1 MKTGMRNEMKKRRAR
16 ASIISILSIILLSL
30 IANPSQASESTGS
43 GYPMTFIDS
52 ENRPVVIQAPVQ
64 RIVVLNENA
73 AEAVVILGSGDKIV
87 GAVDQVLG
95 KGGYYPSIKDAV
107 GVGSRTEVDYEKIV
121 KVAEQG
127 DKITPDIIVLCY
139 TAPDRAYGM
148 GADTVS
154 MKLSAFKNITVI
166 GLNFY
171 EPEKI
176 KEEMTKLGEILGKES
191 EAKEYL
197 QWYDGEV
204 EKAEKAVQGL
214 APTTV
219 FFESMGSS
227 GALSDL
233 STYGGHSAMSRMV
246 NEAGGVCIFQEGTE
260 SAKVAWE
267 WVAAQS
273 PDVIIK
279 HQPLTSK
286 DGMPGWSME
295 DSVSAT
301 KLKEIRNNILSR
313 PGGTKIPAISNDRV
327 YVLSVDATV
336 GPDLP
341 VGIASLAKILHPKID
356 IDPAQVYREYLAFLG
371 VSWQEGRSFVYPE
384 VG

>member
-1 MKTGMRNEMKKRRAR
+1 
-16 ASIISILSIILLSL
+16 
-30 IANPSQASESTGS
+30 
-43 GYPMTFIDS
+43 MTLIDS

-121 KVAEQG
+121 KVAEQD

-233 STYGGHSAMSRMV
+233 STYGGHSAMSLMV

>member
-1 MKTGMRNEMKKRRAR
+1 MRKRIAE
-16 ASIISILSIILLSL
+16 ASVISIILLIL
-30 IANPSQASESTGS
+30 FADCAQASDSAVS
-43 GYPMTFIDS
+43 DLPMTFTDS
-52 ENRPVVIQAPVQ
+52 ENRLITIHAPVQ
-64 RIVVLNENA
+64 RIIVLNENA
-73 AEAVVILGSGDKIV
+73 AEAVVILGSGEKVV
-87 GAVDQVLG
+87 GAVDQVLE
-95 KGGYYPSIKDAV
+95 KGGYYPSIKNAV
-107 GVGSRTEVDYEKIV
+107 RVGSRTEIDFEKIV
-121 KVAEQG
+121 KVAEKE
-127 DKITPDIIVLCY
+127 DKIYPDIIVLCY

-154 MKLSAFKNITVI
+154 QKLSAFKNITVI

-171 EPEKI
+171 EPEKV
-176 KEEMTKLGEILGKES
+176 KSEMLALGKILGKES
-191 EAKEYL
+191 EAERYVA
-197 QWYDGEV
+197 WYDGEIK
-204 EKAEKAVQGL
+204 KAKSAVLGQDQ
-214 APTTV
+214 TTV

-233 STYGGHSAMSRMV
+233 STYGGNSAMSQMV
-246 NEAGGVCIFQEGTE
+246 NEAGGFSIFQEECE

-279 HQPLTSK
+279 HQPLTAQ
-286 DGMPGWSME
+286 DGMPGWSMG
-295 DSVSAT
+295 DSASAK

-341 VGIASLAKILHPKID
+341 VGIASIAKILHPEID
-356 IDPAQVYREYLAFLG
+356 IDPDQVYEEYLELLG
-371 VSWQEGRSFVYPE
+371 VSWPEGRTFVYPD

>member
-1 MKTGMRNEMKKRRAR
+1 MEKEMRKGIAGTSFI
-16 ASIISILSIILLSL
+16 SIISLIL
-30 IANPSQASESTGS
+30 IADCALASDSTGTE
-43 GYPMTFIDS
+43 YPKTFTDS
-52 ENRPVVIQAPVQ
+52 ENRSIIIQAPVQ
-64 RIVVLNENA
+64 RVIVLNENA

-87 GAVDQVLG
+87 GAVDQVLD
-95 KGGYYPSIKDAV
+95 KGGYYPSMKDAAS
-107 GVGSRTEVDYEKIV
+107 VGSRTEIDYEKIV

-127 DKITPDIIVLCY
+127 DQITPDIIVLCY

-154 MKLSAFKNITVI
+154 QKLSAFKNITVI
-166 GLNFY
+166 GMNFY
-171 EPEKI
+171 EPTKI
-176 KEEMTKLGEILGKES
+176 KGEMVKLGQILGKES
-191 EAKEYL
+191 EAEKYL
-197 QWYDGEV
+197 AWYDGEI
-204 EKAEKAVQGL
+204 EKAESTVRGL

-233 STYGGHSAMSRMV
+233 STYGSHSAMSQMV
-246 NEAGGVCIFQEGTE
+246 NEAGGISIFQEGTE

-286 DGMPGWSME
+286 DGMPGWSLQ
-295 DSVSAT
+295 DSASAK

-327 YVLSVDATV
+327 FVLSVDATV

-341 VGIASLAKILHPKID
+341 VGIASLAKILHPEID
-356 IDPAQVYREYLAFLG
+356 IDPAQVYKEYLKFLG
-371 VSWQEGRSFVYPE
+371 VSWPEGRSFVYPKI
-384 VG
+384 G